1 MNDVLNTLPAGHAA
15 ALRRE
20 LDENEQLLWAA
31 VPVAWRAALPQLV
44 ACLLVVVVFGFM
56 AVAVSVATVQTVREL
71 QAVKATAGVATPRPT
86 VWGLIGGV
94 VGVLCLYGVLAWV
107 VLEAISVIGRARRT
121 VYAVTNTRI
130 LSLSFETSGR
140 ARCSSLEPRHPLALR
155 RTENRDGSGTV
166 LVHPSPSGETRSA
179 GIALVGV
186 PQPREVDR
194 LIRKTFDPK

>member
-1 MNDVLNTLPAGHAA
+1 MHDAMKTLPSGHAD

-31 VPVAWRAALPQLV
+31 VPVAWRV
-44 ACLLVVVVFGFM
+44 AIGQFLACVFLACIFGFA
-56 AVAVSVATVQTVREL
+56 AVVCMVGTVEIWREL
-71 QAVKATAGVATPRPT
+71 NEVRRDARVDPASSTYFRLLAVLVFCAG
-86 VWGLIGGV
+86 LSGV
-94 VGVLCLYGVLAWV
+94 VIWLL
-107 VLEAISVIGRARRT
+107 LEAACILGRARRT

-130 LSLSFETSGR
+130 LSLSFETSGL

-186 PQPREVDR
+186 PNPREVDR